1 MRQKKL
7 ILNTSMSLILQ
18 LVTIIC
24 GFILPKMIMT
34 TYGSNVNGMISSI
47 AQFLSVIT
55 FLEFGIGAVIQASL
69 YKPLANHDNKTIS
82 EILSSGSKFFRK
94 IATILFIYV
103 VFLTVFYPLLIDKD
117 YKWIYS
123 ASLILIMSVS
133 TFVQYYFG
141 IIDGL
146 LLFADQ
152 RGYIQYFILILTLIL
167 NTIVCVILM
176 LCGASIH
183 LVKGVTAL
191 IYLLRPFFL
200 RKYINKYYTINRK
213 ISYKKEPLVQKW
225 NGTMQHIAYMILNS
239 TDIVV
244 LTLFSTLANVS
255 VYSAYNLVIAG
266 LKQLFVSLDSG
277 FRPLIGEL
285 WVRQNTLELNRIFGY
300 MEWFF
305 HTVTIFVFGCTSV
318 LMIPFVTVYTN
329 GITDADYIQPMFSII
344 LTIAYMANTL
354 SSPYWIMI
362 LAAGHFKETQWKF
375 LLSALL
381 NITVSVLAVYH
392 WGLIGVAVGTL
403 IAMIYQD
410 IWMIH
415 YVSNHLN
422 HWPLRYV
429 IKQFLI
435 DFISLGIGILCSHSL
450 KLSNNSYI
458 SWFVMAIKTASI
470 WAVAIIAINI
480 LFCYNKV
487 VWILK
492 QLKKYLY
499 KN

>member
-300 MEWFF
+300 ME
-305 HTVTIFVFGCTSV
+305 
-318 LMIPFVTVYTN
+318 
-329 GITDADYIQPMFSII
+329 
-344 LTIAYMANTL
+344 
-354 SSPYWIMI
+354 
-362 LAAGHFKETQWKF
+362 
-375 LLSALL
+375 
-381 NITVSVLAVYH
+381 
-392 WGLIGVAVGTL
+392 
-403 IAMIYQD
+403 
-410 IWMIH
+410 
-415 YVSNHLN
+415 
-422 HWPLRYV
+422 
-429 IKQFLI
+429 
-435 DFISLGIGILCSHSL
+435 
-450 KLSNNSYI
+450 
-458 SWFVMAIKTASI
+458 
-470 WAVAIIAINI
+470 
-480 LFCYNKV
+480 
-487 VWILK
+487 
-492 QLKKYLY
+492 
-499 KN
+499 